1 MKSQVSWKVGGQQG
15 EGIESTGEIF
25 ATAMNREGYYL
36 YGYRH
41 FSSRI
46 KGGHTN
52 NKIRVSTTPVHA
64 ISDDLDI
71 LIAFDQETI
80 ELNHH
85 EMRDDSVIIVDAKAK
100 PSRPEN
106 CKAQLIVLPFT
117 DIAKELGTKLMK
129 NMVAIGATCAIMD
142 LDIKSFESL
151 IANTFGK
158 KGENIVDMN
167 VQALQAGYEAMKEEM
182 TDLKGDYHL
191 EASQSEP
198 HLYMIGND
206 AIGLGAISAGSKFMA
221 AYPITPASEIMEYM
235 IENLPKVNGAVIQTE
250 DEIAAA
256 TMAIGA
262 NYAGVRAFTA
272 SAGPGLSLMM
282 ESIGLSGMTETPLV
296 IVNTQR
302 GGPSTG
308 LPTKEEQSDLMQ
320 MIYGTHGDI
329 PKIVVAPT
337 DAEDSFYLTVEAFN
351 LAEEYQCPVII
362 LSDLQ
367 LALGKQTVEQLD
379 FSRVEIKRGELLQ
392 SDIER
397 DEDDKS
403 YFKRY
408 ALTASGVSPRPIP
421 GVKGGIHHVTGVEHS
436 SEGKPS
442 ESAQNRQE
450 QMDKRMRKT
459 EKLLINEPVIDDQP
473 YDEADIL
480 YIGFISTK
488 GAIQEA
494 KARLEDEG
502 IKVNHLQIKQ
512 LHPFPTQIVQE
523 AVDKAKKVVVVEHN
537 YQGQL
542 ANILK
547 MNVNVHQKLINQ
559 TKYDG
564 TPFLPH
570 EIEEKGLE
578 IAKETE
584 GVVTGGNI

>member
-1 MKSQVSWKVGGQQG
+1 MKFQVSWKVGGQQG

-25 ATAMNREGYYL
+25 ATAMNRKGYYL

-52 NKIRVSTTPVHA
+52 NKIRVSTSPVHA

-80 ELNHH
+80 EVNHH
-85 EMRDDSVIIVDAKAK
+85 EMRKDSVIIADSKAK
-100 PSRPEN
+100 PEKPEH
-106 CKAQLIVLPFT
+106 CDAQLVALPFT
-117 DIAKELGTKLMK
+117 ATAKELGTTLMK
-129 NMVAIGATCAIMD
+129 NMVAVGATCAVMN
-142 LDIKSFESL
+142 LDISDFETL
-151 IANTFGK
+151 ITNMFTK
-158 KGENIVDMN
+158 KGDKVVEMNIEALNEGYRLMN
-167 VQALQAGYEAMKEEM
+167 EQLSHI
-182 TDLKGDYHL
+182 DGDFVL
-191 EASQSEP
+191 EKTEGTP

-206 AIGLGAISAGSKFMA
+206 AIGLGALSAGSRFMA

-235 IENLPKVNGAVIQTE
+235 IENLPKVGGTVVQTE

-256 TMAIGA
+256 NMAIGS

-282 ESIGLSGMTETPLV
+282 EAIGLSGMTETPFVV
-296 IVNTQR
+296 INTQR

-308 LPTKEEQSDLMQ
+308 LPTKQEQSDLMQ

-337 DAEDSFYLTVEAFN
+337 DAEDAFYLTIEAFN
-351 LAEEYQCPVII
+351 LAEMYQCPVII

-367 LALGKQTVEQLD
+367 LSLGKQTVESLD
-379 FSRVEIKRGELLQ
+379 YNKIEINRGETIQ

-397 DEDDKS
+397 DEDDKT

-408 ALTASGVSPRPIP
+408 ALTESGVSPRPIP
-421 GVKGGIHHVTGVEHS
+421 GVKGGIHHVTGVEHNE
-436 SEGKPS
+436 EGKTS
-442 ESAQNRQE
+442 EAADNREQ

-459 EKLLINEPVIDDQP
+459 EHLLINQPVENNAVH
-473 YDEADIL
+473 DEADIL
-480 YIGFISTK
+480 YLGFISTK
-488 GAIQEA
+488 GAIQEG
-494 KARLEDEG
+494 KERLEQQG
-502 IKVNHLQIKQ
+502 LKVNHLQIRQ
-512 LHPFPTQIVQE
+512 LHPFPSKTIQE
-523 AVDKAKKVVVVEHN
+523 AVDKASKVVVVEHN

-542 ANILK
+542 SNILK
-547 MNVNVHQKLINQ
+547 MNVNVGDKLINQ

-564 TPFLPH
+564 TPFLPN
-570 EIEEKGLE
+570 EIEAKGLE
-578 IAKETE
+578 IAKNLKEL
-584 GVVTGGNI
+584 V